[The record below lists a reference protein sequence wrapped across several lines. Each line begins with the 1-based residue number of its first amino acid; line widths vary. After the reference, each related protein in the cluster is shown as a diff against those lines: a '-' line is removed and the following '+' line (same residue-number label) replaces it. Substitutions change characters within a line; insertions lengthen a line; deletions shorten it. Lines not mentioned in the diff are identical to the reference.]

1 MTPAM
6 KGWEPLSKNEWTIRL
21 YEPSDREA
29 MLALRERHDTS
40 FWFADPDDP
49 INFETWLVFDGDKL
63 VASFT
68 CRHTI
73 EAFVMLDKSHGTP
86 ADRWD
91 MLQTLYN
98 QLEHR
103 GDELGIREC
112 HINIPKK
119 LRGYA
124 RRLLKMPQ
132 VFYDDR
138 LHMIAAVFG
147 RLGG

>member
-1 MTPAM
+1 
-6 KGWEPLSKNEWTIRL
+6 
-21 YEPSDREA
+21 
-29 MLALRERHDTS
+29 MLALYQSHDTS

-49 INFETWLVFDGDKL
+49 INFETWLVLDGDKL

-68 CRHTI
+68 ARHTI

-86 ADRWD
+86 LERWE
-91 MLQTLYN
+91 MLKMLYN
-98 QLEHR
+98 QLEGR
-103 GDELGIREC
+103 GDELGIREV

-124 RRLLKMPQ
+124 KRLLKMPQ

-138 LHMIAAVFG
+138 LHMIAAVAA

>member
-1 MTPAM
+1 
-6 KGWEPLSKNEWTIRL
+6 
-21 YEPSDREA
+21 

-68 CRHTI
+68 ARHTI
-73 EAFVMLDKSHGTP
+73 EAFVMLDKQHGTP
-86 ADRWD
+86 AERWA
-91 MLQTLYN
+91 MLKMLYD
-98 QLEHR
+98 QLDGR
-103 GDELGIREC
+103 CDELGIREV
-112 HINIPKK
+112 HINVPTK

-124 RRLLKMPQ
+124 KRLLKMPQ
-132 VFYDDR
+132 IFYDDR
-138 LHMIAAVFG
+138 LHMIAAVTS

>member
-1 MTPAM
+1 M
-6 KGWEPLSKNEWTIRL
+6 LDL
-21 YEPSDREA
+21 YQRD
-29 MLALRERHDTS
+29 DTS

-63 VASFT
+63 VASF
-68 CRHTI
+68 CARHTI

-86 ADRWD
+86 FERWE
-91 MLQTLYN
+91 MLKLLYN
-98 QLEHR
+98 QLEGR
-103 GDELGIREC
+103 GDELGIREV

-124 RRLLKMPQ
+124 KRLLKMPQ

-138 LHMIAAVFG
+138 LHMIAAVAA